1 VEWEMIQKSSFFVL
15 RNVEIIFFVP
25 IAVSEVTVHCY
36 FGWLM
41 AFCVLN
47 IWSMIRE
54 GNNVLHSRVYLTFV
68 LLLKFASC
76 AVQLRSL

>member
-1 VEWEMIQKSSFFVL
+1 MIQKSSFFVL

-36 FGWLM
+36 FGCLM

-47 IWSMIRE
+47 IRSMIRE
-54 GNNVLHSRVYLTFV
+54 GKQCTTQPCVFNVC
-68 LLLKFASC
+68 FAAEIC
-76 AVQLRSL
+76 